1 MNTEDMIHPSLRI
14 STMTLISHIDSLID
28 LKKVYD
34 NIEINDKITY
44 LEYAENPPK
53 GKKQK
58 VVKRRRKDDH
68 KKRKYFYNQVTIH
81 INVGKIINVK
91 IFNNGGFQMTGITQ
105 SSQSDEILSFIT
117 ELLFEKKII
126 ESKNIIDKEIVLINS
141 DFDLGFKINREKL
154 HRLVTDQQYY
164 SSFEP
169 IIYPGVNIKYYY
181 NLNNPFKNGICQ
193 CDCVCNGK
201 GKNNNCKKITI
212 AVFNSG
218 KALVTGGRNIKEI
231 NTAHN
236 FITELIEE
244 NKELLMENENKD

>member
-1 MNTEDMIHPSLRI
+1 MNTEDVIHPSLRI
-14 STMTLISHIDSLID
+14 STMTLISHVDSVID

-34 NIEINDKITY
+34 NISINDTITY

-58 VVKRRRKDDH
+58 VVKRRKKDDH
-68 KKRKYFYNQVTIH
+68 KKRKYFYNQVTMH
-81 INVGKIINVK
+81 INIGKIINVK
-91 IFNNGGFQMTGITQ
+91 IFNNGGFQMTGITDP
-105 SSQSDEILSFIT
+105 SQSDKILSFLT
-117 ELLFEKKII
+117 ELLHEKELI

-141 DFDLGFKINREKL
+141 DFDIGFKINREKL
-154 HRLVTDQQYY
+154 HRLVTDKEYY

-181 NLNNPFKNGICQ
+181 NLSNPSQNGICQ
-193 CDCVCNGK
+193 CDCICNGK

-236 FITELIEE
+236 FITNLIDE
-244 NKELLMENENKD
+244 NKELLIEKEK